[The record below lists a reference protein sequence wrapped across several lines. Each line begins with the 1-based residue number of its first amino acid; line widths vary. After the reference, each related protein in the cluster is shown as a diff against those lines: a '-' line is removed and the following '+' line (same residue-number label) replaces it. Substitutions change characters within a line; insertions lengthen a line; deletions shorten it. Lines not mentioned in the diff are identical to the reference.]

1 MNKYIIEFIGTFFLV
16 LIIGLTQNP
25 LAIGFGVTALVY
37 MGAHISGA
45 HYNPAVSIAMLI
57 RSEIGFNDFIKY
69 VLAQVLGSAF
79 AAYIVYAIS
88 SNIVIQP
95 NLDES
100 VYAILLAEILFTYLL
115 ILVILNIACHP
126 QVDGNSF
133 YGLAYGLTVMV
144 GIYAVG
150 PLSGGVFNPAVSIGP
165 SIIDLITGGGTSQY
179 FVWYYLTA
187 PIIGSVLAVIT
198 FNYILKKWKIY

>member
-198 FNYILKKWKIY
+198 FNYILKK

>member
-198 FNYILKKWKIY
+198 FNYIVKK

>member
-69 VLAQVLGSAF
+69 VGAQVLGSAF
-79 AAYIVYAIS
+79 AAYIIYAIS

-100 VYAILLAEILFTYLL
+100 VYAILLAELLFTYLL

-126 QVDGNSF
+126 KVYGNSF

-198 FNYILKKWKIY
+198 FNYILKK

>member
-1 MNKYIIEFIGTFFLV
+1 MEIIDTHTHLYLEQFEDDFDEVMERSFKSWVNGYLV
-16 LIIGLTQNP
+16 HII
-25 LAIGFGVTALVY
+25 
-37 MGAHISGA
+37 S
-45 HYNPAVSIAMLI
+45 VSIAMLI
-57 RSEIGFNDFIKY
+57 RREIGFNDFVKY

-100 VYAILLAEILFTYLL
+100 VYAILLAELLFTYLL

-126 QVDGNSF
+126 KVDGNSF

>member
-100 VYAILLAEILFTYLL
+100 VYAILLAELLFTYLL
-115 ILVILNIACHP
+115 ILVILSIACHP
-126 QVDGNSF
+126 KIDGNSF

-198 FNYILKKWKIY
+198 FNYILKK